1 MHFPSI
7 VRSVVCHNARY
18 FSRNEFCAWLDM
30 YFEALGFLDRKV
42 NSDLK
47 HRSNFQ
53 LCKVQK
59 KTRSQ
64 ALMVSLVI
72 VTKTKFL
79 R

>member
-7 VRSVVCHNARY
+7 VWSVLCHNARY

-30 YFEALGFLDRKV
+30 YFEALGLLDRKV
-42 NSDLK
+42 NSDSN
-47 HRSNFQ
+47 HGSNFQ
-53 LCKVQK
+53 LCEVQK

-64 ALMVSLVI
+64 APMVSLVI
-72 VTKTKFL
+72 VSKSKFL